1 MYVNI
6 INRIKLLV
14 TFILLAV
21 TPEAIASNKTH
32 SDSAQQEF
40 DITELIMHHI
50 KDEHSWALWSYINE
64 DNKEVLVSVPLP
76 VIVYAN
82 GQFDIF
88 LSSAFH
94 HGEKVVEKG
103 KNAYILYHEKIYLAN
118 IHNGLEFNENHEVLN
133 AKPLDFSITR
143 NVAAMIF
150 IAAIM
155 LLIFLLMAKRYRQTE
170 YHIPR
175 GLTGVFEPIILFIRD
190 EIAEPNIG
198 KHDAHRFMGYLL
210 TVFFFILF
218 NNILGL
224 IPIFPGGSNV
234 TGNIAVTMTLAVF
247 TFLLTNLN
255 GTKDYWKHMFMPEGV
270 PTWILPILIPIEII
284 GLFTKPFALM
294 IRLFANITAGHIIIL
309 SLISMIFIFKSLSIA
324 PVSVAFGIFMDILE
338 IMVAFLQAYIFTMLS
353 ALFIGMAVQKHH

>member
-1 MYVNI
+1 MYINI
-6 INRIKLLV
+6 TNRIKLLV
-14 TFILLAV
+14 SLFVFAV
-21 TPEAIASNKTH
+21 SQVAFASDDSHTPVEEKA
-32 SDSAQQEF
+32 F

-50 KDEHSWALWSYINE
+50 KDEHSWTLWSFTNDE
-64 DNKEVLVSVPLP
+64 NQEVHVTIPLP

-82 GQFDIF
+82 GRLDIF

-94 HGEKVVEKG
+94 HGEQIVDKG

-118 IHNGLEFNENHEVLN
+118 IQNQLEFNETHEVLN

-143 NVAAMIF
+143 NVASMIIIATLMLVIF
-150 IAAIM
+150 LIAAH
-155 LLIFLLMAKRYRQTE
+155 RYNLTE

-175 GLTGVFEPIILFIRD
+175 GLTGIFEPIILFIRN

-218 NNILGL
+218 NNIVGL
-224 IPIFPGGSNV
+224 IPFFPGGSNV

-247 TFLLTNLN
+247 TFIITNIN
-255 GTKDYWKHMFMPEGV
+255 GSKDYWKHMLMPDGV
-270 PTWILPILIPIEII
+270 PKWILPILIPIEII

-309 SLISMIFIFKSLSIA
+309 SLISMIFIFKSLSLA
-324 PVSVAFGIFMDILE
+324 PVSVAFGLFMDLLE
-338 IMVAFLQAYIFTMLS
+338 ILVAFLQAYIFTMLS

>member
-6 INRIKLLV
+6 INRTKLLITIIIFALSQV
-14 TFILLAV
+14 AFAT
-21 TPEAIASNKTH
+21 NKENAE
-32 SDSAQQEF
+32 SDDNEF
-40 DITELIMHHI
+40 DMAGLIMHHI
-50 KDEHSWALWSYINE
+50 KDQYGWTLWSYTNH
-64 DNKEVLVSVPLP
+64 NKQEVYVTIPLP
-76 VIVYAN
+76 VIVYAD
-82 GQFDIF
+82 GQLDIF
-88 LSSAFH
+88 LSSAFEQ
-94 HGEKVVEKG
+94 GKKVVNKG

-118 IHNGLEFNENHEVLN
+118 IHNGLEYNEKHEVLN

-143 NVAAMIF
+143 NVAAMIIVAALMF
-150 IAAIM
+150 VIFLIAAH
-155 LLIFLLMAKRYRQTE
+155 RYKLTE

-175 GLTGVFEPIILFIRD
+175 GLTGIFEPIILFVRD

-218 NNILGL
+218 NNLLGL
-224 IPIFPGGSNV
+224 IPFFPGASNV

-247 TFLLTNLN
+247 TFLFTNLY
-255 GTKDYWKHMFMPEGV
+255 GSKDYWKHMFMPESV
-270 PTWILPILIPIEII
+270 PKWILPILIPIEIV

-324 PVSVAFGIFMDILE
+324 PISVAFGIFMFILE
-338 IMVAFLQAYIFTMLS
+338 ILVAFLQAYIFTMLS